1 MADTLYAMNMQES
14 AAETKGPEAI
24 APGLEAVEL
33 TTGPNPAAARIGLCT
48 RLA

>member
-14 AAETKGPEAI
+14 AAETKGLEAMS
-24 APGLEAVEL
+24 PGLEALGL
-33 TTGPNPAAARIGLCT
+33 TTGPSPAAASI